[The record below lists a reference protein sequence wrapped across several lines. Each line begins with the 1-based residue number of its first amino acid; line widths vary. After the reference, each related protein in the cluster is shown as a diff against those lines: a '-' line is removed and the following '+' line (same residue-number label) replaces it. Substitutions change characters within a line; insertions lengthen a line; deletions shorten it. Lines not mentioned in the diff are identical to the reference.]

1 MEISYKPGKMN
12 KIHISIDGEYKYT
25 VDAEYW
31 YSCPWHGINII
42 DDPQKQTEFFKDIG
56 SRYAFIS
63 GLRLLSYGDNSRKAL
78 RRKLVTKGHVP
89 EYTDIALDKLE
100 EYGYINDKRFS
111 RSLRDKLI
119 NSKHMGKYAIKQ
131 ELLRRGV
138 DRAIIDDVLEEV
150 EFDSVESI
158 ITLLNTKYAKCL
170 NDEKGRRKTVAG
182 LQRLGYNW
190 SDIKTALSRVG
201 SEREEFSDD

>member
-1 MEISYKPGKMN
+1 MEISYKPGKIN
-12 KIHISIDGEYKYT
+12 KIHISVDGEYKYT

-31 YSCPWHGINII
+31 YSCPWHSIKII
-42 DDPQKQTEFFKDIG
+42 DDPQKQTEFLKDIG

-63 GLRLLSYGDNSRKAL
+63 GLRFLSYGDNSRKAL
-78 RRKLVTKGHVP
+78 KRKLVTKGHIP
-89 EYTDIALDKLE
+89 EYADIALDKLE
-100 EYGYINDKRFS
+100 EYGYINDERFS
-111 RSLRDKLI
+111 RTLRDKLI

-138 DRAIIDDVLEEV
+138 DKAIIDEVLEEV

-158 ITLLNTKYAKCL
+158 ITLLNSKYSKYL

>member
-31 YSCPWHGINII
+31 YSCPWHHINKI
-42 DDPQKQTEFFKDIG
+42 DDPQQQTEFLKDIG

-63 GLRLLSYGDNSRKAL
+63 GLRILSYGDNSRKAL
-78 RRKLVTKGHVP
+78 KRKLVAKGHVS
-89 EYTDIALDKLE
+89 EYADIALDKLE
-100 EYGYINDKRFS
+100 EYGYINDVRFS
-111 RSLRDKLI
+111 RYLRDKLI

-131 ELLRRGV
+131 ELLKKGV
-138 DRAIIDDVLEEV
+138 DGSIIDEVLEEV
-150 EFDSVESI
+150 EVDSVESI
-158 ITLLNTKYAKCL
+158 ITLLNTKYAKYL
-170 NDEKGRRKTVAG
+170 DDEKGRRKTVAG

-190 SDIKTALSRVG
+190 SDIKTALSRVD